1 MAELSQWEV
10 VTDEMGHPVVRSLLL
25 VAHILRARRILGLQ
39 AAQGRPR
46 VLAAAQGCL
55 HWAQLHV
62 VFRRSLL
69 NLKVNQFISSDLN
82 LVVNLIRPPPPE

>member
-1 MAELSQWEV
+1 MGRYRSYLLPLCPSKMAELSQWEV

-55 HWAQLHV
+55 HWA
-62 VFRRSLL
+62 
-69 NLKVNQFISSDLN
+69 
-82 LVVNLIRPPPPE
+82 